1 MKTLIRSVAA
11 LALIALTLIVGTST
25 PATASA
31 NAAFVGSTAPVRAA
45 AAASSTP
52 AHKSEFAKLWTTV
65 LETPSAQNPF
75 GSGGATYACIDL
87 GNNTVAPLAPSPTGV
102 KSCTVAPGTSIFV
115 TASSVECSTFEGTPK
130 SQLRSCAISGDVH
143 SLPTVTVDGVPVTVS
158 EAETGLLHIVLPA
171 NNIFGLP
178 AGTDGYSYAH
188 GWVALVS
195 PLSPGTHKV
204 VITVGSNTI
213 TTLIKVK
220 SQ

>member
-1 MKTLIRSVAA
+1 MSRKSFAL
-11 LALIALTLIVGTST
+11 LALLMPLIFWL
-25 PATASA
+25 ASA
-31 NAAFVGSTAPVRAA
+31 NAAFAGSTAPARAG
-45 AAASSTP
+45 AAASPTP
-52 AHKSEFAKLWTTV
+52 AHKSDLAKLWTTV
-65 LETPSAQNPF
+65 LETPSDQNPF
-75 GSGGATYACIDL
+75 GSGGQNYACIDL
-87 GNNTVAPLAPSPTGV
+87 GNNTVAPFAPNSV

-115 TASSVECSTFEGTPK
+115 TASSVECSTFEGTAK
-130 SQLRSCAISGDVH
+130 SQLRSCAISGDVQ
-143 SLPTVTVDGVPVTVS
+143 SAPTVTVDGVPVTVS

-178 AGTDGYSYAH
+178 AGTEGYSYAH